1 MHDDIEVMPSLQR
14 PKKLCFIGNNGRK
27 YNFLAKPEDDLRKDA
42 RLMEFN
48 SMINKLLKGNTD
60 TRKRNLCKSCLNHLD
75 LALRCLSKQISERTP
90 SCH

>member
-1 MHDDIEVMPSLQR
+1 MLIYFLGMHDDIEVMPSLQR

-60 TRKRNLCKSCLNHLD
+60 TRKRNLCTFVTCES
-75 LALRCLSKQISERTP
+75 AGAAR
-90 SCH
+90 

>member
-1 MHDDIEVMPSLQR
+1 MLIFSAGMHDDIEVMPSLQR

-60 TRKRNLCKSCLNHLD
+60 TRKRNLCTSTSRLFD
-75 LALRCLSKQISERTP
+75 TSR
-90 SCH
+90 